1 MHYLWMWDNFHILM
15 YAFCMQL
22 HHHAGLGN
30 GHLISIG
37 MARISKWMDQNP
49 LKQLFWYCYELC
61 MGLESGAAGC
71 APGDKLLQT
80 HHQGAQPHILSR
92 SQVAADPP
100 RGPAAHPYK
109 TDKLLLNYQGA
120 QQHILT
126 RRQVAADPPRGPAA
140 YPYRKTSCCW
150 PTKGP
155 SHTSLSGDK
164 LLLTLHGALPHTL
177 SRRQVAADPQWGPTA
192 HPYQETSCY
201 WPFHA
206 SSLTALP
213 EDKEELLYK

>member
-61 MGLESGAAGC
+61 MDLESGAAGC

-80 HHQGAQPHILSR
+80 HQGAQPHILTKQTSCCWTTR
-92 SQVAADPP
+92 EPSNTFLPE
-100 RGPAAHPYK
+100 
-109 TDKLLLNYQGA
+109 DKLLLTLQGA
-120 QQHILT
+120 QLHTLT
-126 RRQVAADPPRGPAA
+126 GRQVAADPPRGPATH
-140 YPYRKTSCCW
+140 PYQETSFCW
-150 PTKGP
+150 PSMGP
-155 SHTSLSGDK
+155 NRTPLPGEK
-164 LLLTLHGALPHTL
+164 LLLTLHGAQPHTL
-177 SRRQVAADPQWGPTA
+177 TKRQVAADPSMRLVSQ
-192 HPYQETSCY
+192 PYQKTRKSYCTNNGPMCLDYE
-201 WPFHA
+201 
-206 SSLTALP
+206 
-213 EDKEELLYK
+213 